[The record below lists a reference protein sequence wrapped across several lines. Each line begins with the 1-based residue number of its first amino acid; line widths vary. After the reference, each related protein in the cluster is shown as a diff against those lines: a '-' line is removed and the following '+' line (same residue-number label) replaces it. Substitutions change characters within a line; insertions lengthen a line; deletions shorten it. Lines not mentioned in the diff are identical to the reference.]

1 MSVQPAEAS
10 AAAGPEVSRAPT
22 GARRS
27 WHSKDTWWL
36 LALPAV
42 LLIAAFFVLPFLLNI
57 RFAFTTWNSYNTNI
71 DWNGLENF
79 QVLIDQHILFE
90 SVRNTLIYA
99 IVAMVVQNAVS
110 LTMALALQDTNPLNS
125 LFRSLFFLPVLI
137 SAVAGGY
144 IWFAMLAP
152 NGPFNQAVALLMPG
166 FAHAWFGEVSTAL
179 VTVAFVDAWKWS
191 GIATLVYIAGLNAIP
206 QEVVEAATIDGA
218 TAFQRF
224 WRVRFP
230 LLAPAFTFT
239 VVTTLLG
246 AISAYDVPAATTR
259 GGPGTATMVLN
270 LAMAQQ
276 WSSGFYG
283 TGSALSLTLTVI
295 VVVIAIPLVAF
306 LRRREVSA

>member
-1 MSVQPAEAS
+1 MSVRPAEAS
-10 AAAGPEVSRAPT
+10 AAAGPEVRRAPL
-22 GARRS
+22 GARRA
-27 WHSKDTWWL
+27 WHSRDTWWL
-36 LALPAV
+36 LALPAI
-42 LLIAAFFVLPFLLNI
+42 LLVAAFFVLPFLLNI
-57 RFAFTTWNSYNTNI
+57 RFAFTNWNSYNDNI
-71 DWNGLENF
+71 AWNGFENF
-79 QVLIDQHILFE
+79 QVLIDQRILFE

-99 IVAMVVQNAVS
+99 VVAMLLQNAVS